1 MKVLKEKSRMY
12 KGRAY
17 YKYKVNLPEVVLS
30 SAGISEGDE
39 LEVSSEAGKIT
50 LIRKNDEKSS
60 KEAI

>member
-1 MKVLKEKSRMY
+1 MY